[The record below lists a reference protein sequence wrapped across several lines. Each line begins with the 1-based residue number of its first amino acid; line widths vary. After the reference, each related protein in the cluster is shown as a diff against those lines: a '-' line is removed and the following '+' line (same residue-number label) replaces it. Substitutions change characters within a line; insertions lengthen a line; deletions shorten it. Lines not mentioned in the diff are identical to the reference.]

1 MSTHVLGCECEYESK
16 EWKMVAE
23 WDPFRDETSSLEEV
37 TMASMGGRDVMT
49 FAVGP
54 RRRMEEENTNNK
66 RQTMRRVDHRV
77 QRRRGKVCEAF
88 GEADMTHGQPPESAG
103 P

>member
-1 MSTHVLGCECEYESK
+1 
-16 EWKMVAE
+16 MVAE
-23 WDPFRDETSSLEEV
+23 WDPFRDETLSLEEV

-54 RRRMEEENTNNK
+54 RRRMEEEENTNNK
-66 RQTMRRVDHRV
+66 RQTMRRVDHRA
-77 QRRRGKVCEAF
+77 QRRRGKVCEAS
-88 GEADMTHGQPPESAG
+88 GEADMAHGQPPESLE